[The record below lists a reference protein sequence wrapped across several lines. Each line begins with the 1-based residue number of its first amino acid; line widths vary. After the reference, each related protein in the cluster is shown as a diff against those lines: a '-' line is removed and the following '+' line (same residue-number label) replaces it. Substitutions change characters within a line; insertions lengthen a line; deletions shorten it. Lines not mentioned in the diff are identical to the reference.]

1 MHELSRSVNKG
12 VTMTEYEYVKT
23 IAVVEHTDVLVI
35 GSGPS
40 GLGAAIAAARANV
53 STRIVERFGFLG
65 GNLTAGL
72 VHPCMTS
79 FSLDGSIQLVR
90 GIFDEF
96 IRRMEDKGSAVHPSH
111 TKSGTPYSGFMKY
124 GHEAVTPFD
133 HEAAKLEA
141 LDMCE
146 EAGVDILLHSFVV
159 DTVVEHGAVKG
170 VIVGNKNGLTLI
182 PATVVVDCTGDAD
195 VVARGDGKFEFGR
208 EEDGLTQPMSLF
220 FRIAGADDTEIEE
233 YKKQHPNEHFP
244 YQHIVEQAQEEGSY
258 NLPRRGVQLFKTMEP
273 GVWSINTTRVL
284 GMDGTDVRDLTY
296 AEKTARRQI
305 PELMRFFHERLPG
318 LENARV
324 LDSAST
330 IGVRESRR
338 IAGMY
343 TLTLGDLVEG
353 RHFEDVIAVAGYPV
367 DIHSPTSS
375 AGPFDEDEVPKTAN
389 VYEIPYS
396 ALVPHS
402 LEGVLAAGRCISAT
416 HEALAATRVMPPSFA
431 IGQAAGEAA
440 AGAVHEGVPPAH
452 VNVSALQKR
461 LVSNGAYLG
470 ENYASNSEMVD

>member
-1 MHELSRSVNKG
+1 MP
-12 VTMTEYEYVKT
+12 EYEYVKVLSV
-23 IAVVEHTDVLVI
+23 AEPTDVLVI

-40 GLGAAIAAARANV
+40 GLGAAIASGRAGV
-53 STRIVERFGFLG
+53 STRLVERFGFLG

-96 IRRMEDKGSAVHPSH
+96 IRRLESKGKAVHPSH

-133 HEAAKLEA
+133 NEAAKLEA
-141 LDMCE
+141 VNMCE

-159 DTVVEHGAVKG
+159 DTVVDHGVVKG
-170 VIVGNKNGLTLI
+170 VIVANKSGLTLL
-182 PATVVVDCTGDAD
+182 PATVVVDCTGDGD
-195 VVARGDGKFEFGR
+195 VIARGGGKFEFGR
-208 EEDGLTQPMSLF
+208 EEDQLTQPMTLF
-220 FRIAGADDTEIEE
+220 FRIAGADDAKIEE
-233 YKKQHPNEHFP
+233 YKRQHPEEHFP
-244 YQHIVEQAQEEGSY
+244 YQHIVEEAQEEGSY
-258 NLPRRGVQLFKTMEP
+258 DLPRRGVQLFKTMES

-284 GMDGTDVRDLTY
+284 GMDGTNAADLTN

-305 PELMRFFHERLPG
+305 PELMRFFHDRLPG
-318 LENARV
+318 LENTRV

-338 IAGMY
+338 ITGMS
-343 TLTLGDLVEG
+343 TLTLRDLVEG
-353 RHFEDVIAVAGYPV
+353 RHFDDVIAVAGYPV
-367 DIHSPTSS
+367 DIHSPTSA
-375 AGPFDEDEVPKTAN
+375 AGPFDEDEVPETAN

-396 ALVPHS
+396 ALVPNS
-402 LEGVLAAGRCISAT
+402 LDGVIAAGRCISAT
-416 HEALAATRVMPPSFA
+416 HEALAAIRVMPPAFA

-440 AGAVHEGVPPAH
+440 AGAVNEGVTPAH
-452 VNVSALQKR
+452 INVPELQRR
-461 LVSNGAYLG
+461 LVDNGAYLG
-470 ENYASNSEMVD
+470 ENNGSSSEEVS